1 MTTEVIKEAARDK
14 AFANIT
20 TLEFQIKDT
29 AEDIRFGRI
38 GAITMEELLSLHKG
52 LIKQQQ
58 LWNYIAQLIEK
69 DDKN

>member
-38 GAITMEELLSLHKG
+38 GAITMEELVNLHKG
-52 LIKQQQ
+52 LIKQQR

-69 DDKN
+69 DDKH